1 MATRDTQAASPPV
14 KDWPQVRAFKM
25 LLRAH
30 ARLQEEHRRH
40 LSERYDLLISEF
52 DMIAALGNTS
62 GLRMRDLAEKMITSP
77 GNVTRVAQVLQK
89 RGLVERQRADH
100 SDREVIARLT
110 PAGQE
115 FFLEHFLEVALFT
128 SSLFDSALTVAE
140 QKQLANL
147 LGKLCQDPKEQLV
160 DQGGRKG

>member
-1 MATRDTQAASPPV
+1 MVTRGTQAAPAPV
-14 KDWPQVRAFKM
+14 RDWPQIRAFKT

-40 LSERYDLLISEF
+40 LGERFDLVISEF

-77 GNVTRVAQVLQK
+77 GNVTRVAQALEK
-89 RGLVERQRADH
+89 RGLVERKRADH

-110 PAGQE
+110 AAGQE
-115 FFLEHFLEVALFT
+115 FFRKHFLEVASFT
-128 SSLFDSALTVAE
+128 SGLLDSALTVAE
-140 QKQLANL
+140 QTQLTTL
-147 LGKLCQDPKEQLV
+147 LGKLCKSPKQSPE
-160 DQGGRKG
+160 QGGGKG